1 MSSISDSLSE
11 GSKKAFNFSRDT
23 ALNTLNETG
32 NLVKETGNMAGK
44 TLKGATNLASNTF
57 KRGSDIADNLL
68 HGRVKGTLGAS
79 KNLVTGTVG
88 EVIDDIEGGIQYG
101 LSNKYVST
109 TLKVLI
115 ALYAAFAAPS
125 LPKGIASFFDN
136 SLVRIAVAILIVYLA
151 TKDSSLA
158 ILVALA
164 FVLTLQTANK
174 HKLINTSESVSPR
187 GQLSWL
193 PSVGRHN
200 VERFSNQEADEAE
213 YSPLPH
219 EHTNVVN
226 YHEQETQPVI
236 RQTYDE
242 DTLSKMNIHENTEI
256 GDNKVPGANQ
266 NSCVQSW
273 ENEHCTQGLNYPRG
287 YDEAGFPYSRT

>member
-1 MSSISDSLSE
+1 MSSSFTDSLSE
-11 GSKKAFNFSRDT
+11 GSRKAFDFSRDT

-32 NLVKETGNMAGK
+32 NLVKETGNMAGN

-57 KRGSDIADNLL
+57 KRGSDVANNLL
-68 HGRVKGTLGAS
+68 HGKVKGTLGAS
-79 KNLVTGTVG
+79 KDLVTGTIG
-88 EVIDDIEGGIQYG
+88 EVMDDIEGSLKYG

-125 LPKGIASFFDN
+125 LPKGVAAFFDN
-136 SLVRIAVAILIVYLA
+136 SLVRITVAILIVYLA

-164 FVLTLQTANK
+164 FILTLQTANK
-174 HKLINTSESVSPR
+174 YKLIDTSESVSPK

-193 PSVGRHN
+193 PSTGGNN
-200 VERFSNQEADEAE
+200 VERFSNQEGDESE

-219 EHTNVVN
+219 E
-226 YHEQETQPVI
+226 QEHQHQQPVI
-236 RQTYDE
+236 GKTYEE
-242 DTLSKMNIHENTEI
+242 DTLSEMNIHETSEI
-256 GDNKVPGANQ
+256 GSNKVPGANQ

-287 YDEAGFPYSRT
+287 YDEDGFPYSHT